1 MSQESPA
8 PRSPRPSR
16 RATVLACTAAA
27 ALLAGSTRTVWIEA
41 LAPDLAGTAQQVT
54 VTGSDAAP
62 AVLALSLVAI
72 AASLATGLSSRWLR
86 FLTGPVLLATGAG
99 SAIAAL
105 GVVQAP
111 EQAARSAVASAT
123 GVLGGDV
130 LTETTAWPLI
140 TLAPA
145 MAVAVLGIVALVVGG
160 RWPVG
165 TRYRSAAV
173 AATADPGQDPAAAWD
188 ALTRGEDPSL
198 LETETDG
205 EPEPE
210 PGAEPEPYAGADA
223 SEDGDPRT
231 PR

>member
-1 MSQESPA
+1 M
-8 PRSPRPSR
+8 
-16 RATVLACTAAA
+16 
-27 ALLAGSTRTVWIEA
+27 
-41 LAPDLAGTAQQVT
+41 T

-105 GVVQAP
+105 GVVQDP

-130 LTETTAWPLI
+130 LTA
-140 TLAPA
+140 A
-145 MAVAVLGIVALVVGG
+145 MAVAVLGIVVLVVGG
-160 RWPVG
+160 RWRVG

>member
-1 MSQESPA
+1 MSQETPA
-8 PRSPRPSR
+8 PRPVRPSR
-16 RATVLACTAAA
+16 RATVLAGTAAA
-27 ALLAGSTRTVWIEA
+27 ALLAGATRTVWIEA
-41 LAPDLAGTAQQVT
+41 LAPDLAGTAQQVM

-62 AVLALSLVAI
+62 AVLALALVAI

-86 FLTGPVLLATGAG
+86 FLTGPVLVATGAG

-105 GVVQAP
+105 GAVQSP
-111 EQAARSAVASAT
+111 ELAARSAVASAT

-130 LTETTAWPLI
+130 LAETTAWPWI

-145 MAVAVLGIVALVVGG
+145 LAVAALGVVVLMVGG

-188 ALTRGEDPSL
+188 ALSRGEDPSA
-198 LETETDG
+198 
-205 EPEPE
+205 P
-210 PGAEPEPYAGADA
+210 
-223 SEDGDPRT
+223 DGDGDADDLAAEDDPEAPAQEGPHPTR
-231 PR
+231 